1 MSTRRWYAAGLGAVV
16 LLALGACTGD
26 GDDPGKSP
34 SSSSSSTTSG
44 TPTGTPT
51 SGPTTT
57 ATGDPASLPPEARKH
72 TPEGAAAF
80 VKYWVEQSNE
90 AWTRPDATLLP
101 PLSDPD
107 CIACKSLQET
117 AEELVAKHHR
127 YESDP
132 VSSIR
137 TEPVPGAPSG
147 KQFVR
152 LQVRQNKVNIV
163 DESGRTVS
171 TDSAANVTRTVMT
184 VWGSSGWVLF
194 DAQ

>member
-1 MSTRRWYAAGLGAVV
+1 MV
-16 LLALGACTGD
+16 LLATGACTGD

-34 SSSSSSTTSG
+34 SSSSSSTSSTSTG
-44 TPTGTPT
+44 APTTG
-51 SGPTTT
+51 SPTTT
-57 ATGDPASLPPEARKH
+57 ATVSPADLPPEARKH

-117 AEELVAKHHR
+117 AEELVAKHQR

-132 VSSIR
+132 VSNIR
-137 TEPVPGAPSG
+137 TEPVPGAPTG

-152 LQVRQNKVNIV
+152 LHAQQNRVNVV
-163 DESGRTVS
+163 DERGRVVS
-171 TDSAANVTRTVMT
+171 TDPSKNVVKTVM
-184 VWGSSGWVLF
+184 VQWGDQAWVLF
-194 DAQ
+194 GAE